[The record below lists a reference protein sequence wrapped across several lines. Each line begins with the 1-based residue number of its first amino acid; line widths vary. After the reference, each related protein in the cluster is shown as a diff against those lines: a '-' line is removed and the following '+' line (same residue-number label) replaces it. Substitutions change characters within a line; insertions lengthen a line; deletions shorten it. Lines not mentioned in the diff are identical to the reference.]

1 MRYYLSNGKRDMEF
15 NLNSWP
21 QLLELSFHYG
31 WIPMK
36 PNQDSKEKWD
46 GIYLPIDETFICAED
61 ALNIA
66 TGLEKAL
73 PDIPDTE
80 IEMISSSK
88 DSNTLKIMKN
98 GKTIKELLNELDK
111 YWNPL
116 RDEEVSK
123 LLISFS
129 GAANRMKINDFI
141 KFCKD
146 GKGFSIH

>member
-1 MRYYLSNGKRDMEF
+1 MEYYLSNGKRDMMF

-21 QLLELSFHYG
+21 LLLELSFHYG

-36 PNQDSKEKWD
+36 TKLDSKEKWD
-46 GIYLPIDETFICAED
+46 ETYLLMDVAFVCPED

-66 TGLEKAL
+66 RGLEKAL
-73 PDIPDTE
+73 PDIPDKE
-80 IEMISSSK
+80 VEMIASSK
-88 DSNTLKIMKN
+88 DSNTIKIKKN
-98 GKTIKELLNELDK
+98 GKTTKELLDELDK

-129 GAANRMKINDFI
+129 GAANKMKINDFI
-141 KFCKD
+141 KFCKY